1 MALIKNCHEDTGMEP
16 TGSHFPKLPISKL
29 GWQSLL
35 FLCISIKTTL
45 RPTITK
51 CKCFQSQY
59 KSVINLGVFLQT
71 PGKQR
76 WHLFFFTSLVDR
88 QGVHFSAERKN
99 MNIPSHSGIL
109 RISRCQCCRQAL
121 PSQRCIVHLVLSSFV
136 SLGCQT
142 CRILS
147 NFWPQPWTDFFQEIF
162 WRAPWDNSHEIPIGI
177 IGCP

>member
-76 WHLFFFTSLVDR
+76 WHLFFHQFGGQTRNPLFSREKEHEYSKPLRDIADIKVPMLPTSVTLTE
-88 QGVHFSAERKN
+88 VHRPSCLIFLRLSGMSNLQISYPIFGHNHGQIFFRKFFGEHLGTILMKSPSA
-99 MNIPSHSGIL
+99 
-109 RISRCQCCRQAL
+109 
-121 PSQRCIVHLVLSSFV
+121 
-136 SLGCQT
+136 
-142 CRILS
+142 
-147 NFWPQPWTDFFQEIF
+147 
-162 WRAPWDNSHEIPIGI
+162 
-177 IGCP
+177 

>member
-1 MALIKNCHEDTGMEP
+1 MQV
-16 TGSHFPKLPISKL
+16 FPKLVQKRHQFRSFSPDPRQVEMAS
-29 GWQSLL
+29 
-35 FLCISIKTTL
+35 
-45 RPTITK
+45 
-51 CKCFQSQY
+51 
-59 KSVINLGVFLQT
+59 
-71 PGKQR
+71 
-76 WHLFFFTSLVDR
+76 FFFTSLVDR